1 MEYYKLVAVSG
12 LPGLFE
18 LLSTKS
24 DGAIVRGLDDGQTRF
39 AANRSHQF
47 SHLES
52 IEVYT
57 KGENANLIEVFQAMD
72 KAGKSLPSE
81 KDAAAVKS
89 YFESVYPNFD
99 FDRVYASDLKKMVRW
114 FAVLKKHQVELKLSE
129 QEAEGSNE

>member
-18 LLSTKS
+18 LLTTKS

-52 IEVYT
+52 IEVFT
-57 KGENANLIEVFQAMD
+57 QGENANLVEVFKAMEQ
-72 KAGKSLPSE
+72 AGKPLPNE
-81 KDAAAVKS
+81 KDADAIKK
-89 YFESVYPNFD
+89 YFEVVYPAFD
-99 FDRVYASDLKKMVRW
+99 FDRVYTSDLKKMVKW
-114 FAVLKKHQVELKLSE
+114 FSVLQKHEVELKLSE
-129 QEAEGSNE
+129 PEATDTNE

>member
-24 DGAIVRGLDDGQTRF
+24 DGAIVRGLEDGQTRF

-52 IEVYT
+52 IEVFT

-72 KAGKSLPSE
+72 KAGKPLPND
-81 KDAAAVKS
+81 KDATAIKS
-89 YFESVYPNFD
+89 YFESVYPAFD
-99 FDRVYASDLKKMVRW
+99 FDRVYASDLKKMIRW

-129 QEAEGSNE
+129 QESAESTD

>member
-12 LPGLFE
+12 LSGLFE

-52 IEVYT
+52 IEVFT
-57 KGENANLIEVFQAMD
+57 KGENVNLIEVFQAMD
-72 KAGKSLPSE
+72 KAAKPMPNE
-81 KDAAAVKS
+81 KDAGAVKT
-89 YFESVYPNFD
+89 YFESVYPAFD
-99 FDRVYASDLKKMVRW
+99 FDRVYASDLKKMIRW
-114 FAVLKKHQVELKLSE
+114 FAALKKRQVELKLSE
-129 QEAEGSNE
+129 QAESE

>member
-18 LLSTKS
+18 LLTTKS

-52 IEVYT
+52 IEVFT
-57 KGENANLIEVFQAMD
+57 QGENTNLIEVFQAMK
-72 KAGKSLPSE
+72 KAGKPLPSE
-81 KDAAAVKS
+81 KDATAIKS
-89 YFESVYPNFD
+89 YFQSVYPAFD
-99 FDRVYASDLKKMVRW
+99 FDRVYASDMKKMVKW
-114 FAVLKKHQVELKLSE
+114 FASLEKHQVELVLREPESPE
-129 QEAEGSNE
+129 TNE

>member
-18 LLSTKS
+18 LLTTKS

-52 IEVYT
+52 IEVFT
-57 KGENANLIEVFQAMD
+57 QGDNANLIEVFKAMQQA
-72 KAGKSLPSE
+72 GTPLPDE
-81 KDAAAVKS
+81 KDANAIKK
-89 YFESVYPNFD
+89 YFQSVYPAFD
-99 FDRVYASDLKKMVRW
+99 FERVYASDMKKMVKW
-114 FAVLKKHQVELKLSE
+114 FSVLQKHQVELKLSDPE
-129 QEAEGSNE
+129 STETNE

>member
-24 DGAIVRGLDDGQTRF
+24 DGAIVRGLEDGQTRF

-52 IEVYT
+52 IEVFT
-57 KGENANLIEVFQAMD
+57 TGENANLIDVFQAMD
-72 KAGKSLPSE
+72 KAGKPLPNE
-81 KDAAAVKS
+81 KDAGAIKS
-89 YFESVYPNFD
+89 YFESVYPAFD
-99 FDRVYASDLKKMVRW
+99 FARVYTSDLKKMVRW

-129 QEAEGSNE
+129 QPPSESND

>member
-52 IEVYT
+52 IEVFT
-57 KGENANLIEVFQAMD
+57 TGENANLIEVFQAMD
-72 KAGKSLPSE
+72 KAEKPLPNE
-81 KDAAAVKS
+81 KDAAAVRS
-89 YFESVYPNFD
+89 YFESVYPAFD
-99 FDRVYASDLKKMVRW
+99 FERVYASDLKKMVRW
-114 FAVLKKHQVELKLSE
+114 FSVLKKHQVELKLSE
-129 QEAEGSNE
+129 QPSSESND

>member
-18 LLSTKS
+18 LLTTKS

-52 IEVYT
+52 IEVFT
-57 KGENANLIEVFQAMD
+57 QGENANLIEVFQAME
-72 KAGKSLPSE
+72 KAGKPLPNE
-81 KDAAAVKS
+81 KDANAIKV
-89 YFESVYPNFD
+89 YFQSVYPAFD
-99 FDRVYASDLKKMVRW
+99 FDRVYASDMKKMVKW
-114 FAVLKKHQVELKLSE
+114 FAALQKHKVELKLRETESDE
-129 QEAEGSNE
+129 PNE

>member
-18 LLSTKS
+18 LLTTKS

-52 IEVYT
+52 IEVFT
-57 KGENANLIEVFQAMD
+57 QGENTNLIEVFQAMD
-72 KAGKSLPSE
+72 KAGKALPNE
-81 KDAAAVKS
+81 KDANAIKA
-89 YFESVYPNFD
+89 YFQSVYPAFD
-99 FDRVYASDLKKMVRW
+99 FDRVYASDMKKMVKW
-114 FAVLKKHQVELKLSE
+114 FAALQKHKVELTLRE
-129 QEAEGSNE
+129 TELDDSNE

>member
-18 LLSTKS
+18 LLTTKS

-52 IEVYT
+52 IEVFT
-57 KGENANLIEVFQAMD
+57 QGENANLVEVFKAMEQ
-72 KAGKSLPSE
+72 AGKPLPNE
-81 KDAAAVKS
+81 KDADAIKK
-89 YFESVYPNFD
+89 YFQAVYPAFD
-99 FDRVYASDLKKMVRW
+99 FDRVYTSDLKKMVKW
-114 FAVLKKHQVELKLSE
+114 FSVLQKHNVELKLSE
-129 QEAEGSNE
+129 AEATDTNE

>member
-18 LLSTKS
+18 LLTTKS

-52 IEVYT
+52 IEVFT
-57 KGENANLIEVFQAMD
+57 QGENTNLIDVFQAM
-72 KAGKSLPSE
+72 KNAGKPLPNE
-81 KDAAAVKS
+81 KDATAIKS
-89 YFESVYPNFD
+89 YFQAVYPAFD
-99 FDRVYASDLKKMVRW
+99 FDRVYASDMKKMVKW
-114 FAVLKKHQVELKLSE
+114 FASLEKHQVELVLREPESPE
-129 QEAEGSNE
+129 TNE